1 MGNLGSLIPIEGY
14 LIGDILLLNSMYTL
28 KQLRFCTLMS
38 LVPLSFDLP
47 CKTAKLLK
55 GCWLKIYHE

>member
-1 MGNLGSLIPIEGY
+1 MGGLGSLIPIEGY
-14 LIGDILLLNSMYTL
+14 LIGDILLLSMYIL
-28 KQLRFCTLMS
+28 KQLRFCTLVS

-55 GCWLKIYHE
+55 GYWLKIYHE

>member
-1 MGNLGSLIPIEGY
+1 MSSLGSLIPIEGD
-14 LIGDILLLNSMYTL
+14 LIGDILLLSSMYIL
-28 KQLRFCTLMS
+28 KQLRFCTLVS

-55 GCWLKIYHE
+55 NTQDLS